1 MHPMSGESA
10 ASSDPT
16 DLAGSG
22 AWARG
27 GGPPRPQGGSPSG
40 GLAGGGPGTGG
51 TGGGL
56 HGGAPQP
63 EDAKK
68 FKMLLATL

>member
-1 MHPMSGESA
+1 MSA
-10 ASSDPT
+10 AST
-16 DLAGSG
+16 GWVGNG

-27 GGPPRPQGGSPSG
+27 GGPPPQPQGGSPSG
-40 GLAGGGPGTGG
+40 GLAGGGPRTGG

-63 EDAKK
+63 EDAKEI
-68 FKMLLATL
+68 KMVLATLQCISI

>member
-1 MHPMSGESA
+1 MSA
-10 ASSDPT
+10 ASI
-16 DLAGSG
+16 GWVGNG

-27 GGPPRPQGGSPSG
+27 ALCGPLLPQGGSPSG

-63 EDAKK
+63 EDAKIN
-68 FKMLLATL
+68 